1 MEKLITYVGL
11 DVHKETISVA
21 FAQGGDRGDA
31 CYIGKIANSAGAL
44 SKLARKLSQEGR
56 RRCCQAKANQSPKHP
71 KLRRS
76 GRQLTPLG
84 QGSGAVLLEDFAA
97 VEMAVVVEMVMDRG
111 VGGSEFLQR
120 FDVPKLGHRSLS
132 SSERLV

>member
-1 MEKLITYVGL
+1 MAYLGAEN
-11 DVHKETISVA
+11 
-21 FAQGGDRGDA
+21 QGFFVEIGARGD
-31 CYIGKIANSAGAL
+31 L
-44 SKLARKLSQEGR
+44 SGLGGQNR
-56 RRCCQAKANQSPKHP
+56 RRNGRKMPHEADIGCCQANANQSPKHP
-71 KLRRS
+71 KSRRS